1 VRGEE
6 RQREDDREKREGNGM
21 TCTPL
26 SIRLFSL
33 HLIGCIGSNV
43 HNFIFLESVNT
54 RVGHKRAMTNK
65 QSLLNLSQTVIHSTT
80 DLRIFPFFMQL
91 TVCLVHDLL
100 IFPVAA
106 NRSSSIHNGTFLMNT
121 SSMSRH

>member
-1 VRGEE
+1 VRGDE
-6 RQREDDREKREGNGM
+6 RQREDDRGKREGSGM

-26 SIRLFSL
+26 SISLFSL
-33 HLIGCIGSNV
+33 LIGCIGSNV

-54 RVGHKRAMTNK
+54 RVGHNRATTNM
-65 QSLLNLSQTVIHSTT
+65 QSLPNLSQTVIHSTT
-80 DLRIFPFFMQL
+80 ELRIFPFSMQL

-106 NRSSSIHNGTFLMNT
+106 NRSRSIHNGTFLMNT